1 MHLSAHEEVTRLLDQ
16 MRAVSNNPV
25 IARCSDQLEIL
36 CRGYMEPDVGSE
48 GMALG
53 MTKSRA
59 KMFDLLLARRG
70 QTVSRGALM
79 DASYH
84 NTVDGP
90 EEKIIDVQICNI
102 RKTLK
107 DTQYEIE
114 TVFGIGYRLLPAQ
127 PNAMAA

>member
-48 GMALG
+48 GMGLG

-70 QTVSRGALM
+70 QTVSRSALM

-102 RKTLK
+102 RKALK
-107 DTQYEIE
+107 RTGYEIE
-114 TVFGIGYRLLPAQ
+114 TIFGIGYRMKPAG
-127 PNAMAA
+127 N